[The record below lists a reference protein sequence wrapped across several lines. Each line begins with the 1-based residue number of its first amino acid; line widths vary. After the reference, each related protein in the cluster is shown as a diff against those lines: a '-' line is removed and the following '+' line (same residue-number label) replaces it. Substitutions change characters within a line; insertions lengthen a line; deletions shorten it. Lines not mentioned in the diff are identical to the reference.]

1 MLKTSIRNSLE
12 HFDNRLD
19 KLLLSLHESKKT
31 LIYKMV
37 ISSKKAFSSW
47 EDCLPFKVYA
57 IEDDEYHVIAGDLK
71 VITISLGNINNEA
84 AIIDEFLTQEMKKK
98 KDDQGKCSSNPGGII
113 QTPPHHKIQF

>member
-47 EDCLPFKVYA
+47 EDCLPFKVYV